1 MPITRGDR
9 VALWLPWCNRDE
21 TVFADPDRFLID
33 RHRNPHLCFGVGPHH
48 CVAALLARVELR
60 CLLTAMTRLI
70 ASIEVSGE
78 VIRKRSNFL
87 NGLKR
92 LDVWLTPEPAP
103 AQPGS

>member
-33 RHRNPHLCFGVGPHH
+33 RRPNPHLCFGVGPHH

-87 NGLKR
+87 NGLNR
-92 LDVWLTPEPAP
+92 LDVRLTPEPAP